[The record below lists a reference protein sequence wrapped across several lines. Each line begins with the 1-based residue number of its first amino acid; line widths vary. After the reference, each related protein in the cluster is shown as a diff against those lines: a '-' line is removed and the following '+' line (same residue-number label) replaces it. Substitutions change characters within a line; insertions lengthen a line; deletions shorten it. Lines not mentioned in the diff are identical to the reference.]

1 VTPDTE
7 DRLRAVEQSISTHE
21 AVCAERYE
29 HILKAHEQFHD
40 KLESTTSVL
49 VKIGLALLGGMAMI
63 FAKLVVHL

>member
-1 VTPDTE
+1 MTPDTE
-7 DRLRAVEQSISTHE
+7 DRLRAVEQTLSTHE

-29 HILKAHEQFHD
+29 YIVKAHEHFHK

-49 VKIGLALLGGMAMI
+49 VKIGLALCGGMAMI